1 MIEGLWRAE
10 RVPASLCQPVG
21 ADGEGTLA
29 DLIPDDA
36 QPDPAV
42 QAEAADRLTLVADA
56 LGALDERPRRVI
68 ELRYG
73 VDGGDPWTLDEVAG
87 ELGLSRERART
98 IETTALR
105 RLSARPE
112 LEPVGSAA

>member
-1 MIEGLWRAE
+1 MN
-10 RVPASLCQPVG
+10 
-21 ADGEGTLA
+21 
-29 DLIPDDA
+29 
-36 QPDPAV
+36 
-42 QAEAADRLTLVADA
+42 
-56 LGALDERPRRVI
+56 
-68 ELRYG
+68 
-73 VDGGDPWTLDEVAG
+73 GGDPWTLDEVAG